1 MEKITVLVLILLNL
15 LILSGCQKKEV
26 SVSFDSYLLSDTL
39 LVEDLKNSDDQ
50 FAFII
55 TESNQTYTQT
65 IYIWDNKLRREL
77 RQELIQLTSLLESE
91 TRRVSL
97 FQTVVNLNPLED
109 FKITLNH
116 RDLMEYPDVNLSSFI
131 ISVLFPRSFYIKE
144 SELKQSLL
152 DMIIRLETLE
162 EHGDTEVISIQ
173 TITNEDIRLNQV
185 DLNVMYRFHDIED
198 ISLWLSLYEEHID

>member
-1 MEKITVLVLILLNL
+1 M
-15 LILSGCQKKEV
+15 
-26 SVSFDSYLLSDTL
+26 
-39 LVEDLKNSDDQ
+39 
-50 FAFII
+50 
-55 TESNQTYTQT
+55 
-65 IYIWDNKLRREL
+65 
-77 RQELIQLTSLLESE
+77 LESE

-131 ISVLFPRSFYIKE
+131 ISVLFPRSFYIK

-162 EHGDTEVISIQ
+162 EHGDTEVILIQ

>member
-1 MEKITVLVLILLNL
+1 MEKITVLVLVLLNL
-15 LILSGCQKKEV
+15 LILSGCQKKEA

-162 EHGDTEVISIQ
+162 EHGDTEVILIQ
-173 TITNEDIRLNQV
+173 TITNEDIRLYQV